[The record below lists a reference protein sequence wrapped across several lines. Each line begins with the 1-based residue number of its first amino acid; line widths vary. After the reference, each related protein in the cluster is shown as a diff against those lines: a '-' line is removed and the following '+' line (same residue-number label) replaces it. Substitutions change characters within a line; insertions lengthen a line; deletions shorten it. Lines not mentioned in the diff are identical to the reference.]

1 MPDPSTARAVVD
13 HAGVSVADLERSERF
28 WREVLGFEV
37 VEDRF
42 AFPEHDLRG
51 VVLVNV
57 QGARVELFERRDS
70 VPTGPHHQIE
80 STRRQGWFQF
90 ALAVPDIEATF
101 AAVTSAGAEP
111 PCRPLRPRT
120 GSRWSRSSAIPTG
133 TWSSSCSV
141 PPSRPDSRCGRPSSA
156 PGSPSSPTPA
166 RPRTCWASPA

>member
-1 MPDPSTARAVVD
+1 MPDPSTALAVVD

-28 WREVLGFEV
+28 WREVLGFEM

-51 VVLVNV
+51 VVLVNA

-111 PCRPLRPRT
+111 TLPPTTAPDGVTLVAFVRDPDGNLVEFLQRP
-120 GSRWSRSSAIPTG
+120 AE
-133 TWSSSCSV
+133 
-141 PPSRPDSRCGRPSSA
+141 
-156 PGSPSSPTPA
+156 PA
-166 RPRTCWASPA
+166 G

>member
-1 MPDPSTARAVVD
+1 MPDPSTALAVVD

-28 WREVLGFEV
+28 WREVLGFEM

-111 PCRPLRPRT
+111 TLPPTTAPDGVTLVAFVRDPDGNLVEFLQRP
-120 GSRWSRSSAIPTG
+120 AE
-133 TWSSSCSV
+133 
-141 PPSRPDSRCGRPSSA
+141 
-156 PGSPSSPTPA
+156 PA
-166 RPRTCWASPA
+166 G

>member
-28 WREVLGFEV
+28 WREVLGFEM

-51 VVLVNV
+51 VVLVNA

-111 PCRPLRPRT
+111 TLPPTTAPDGVTLVAFVRDPDGNLVEFLQRP
-120 GSRWSRSSAIPTG
+120 AE
-133 TWSSSCSV
+133 
-141 PPSRPDSRCGRPSSA
+141 
-156 PGSPSSPTPA
+156 PA
-166 RPRTCWASPA
+166 G